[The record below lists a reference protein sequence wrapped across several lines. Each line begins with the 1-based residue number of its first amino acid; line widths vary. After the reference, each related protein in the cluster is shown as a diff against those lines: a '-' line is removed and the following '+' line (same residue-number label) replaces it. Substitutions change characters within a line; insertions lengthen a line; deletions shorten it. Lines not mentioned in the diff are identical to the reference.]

1 MDDID
6 DAYEELKDSRLNL
19 DEKDNLLLDTFI
31 TYLEHTLIG
40 TEPGSLG
47 KLKNAM
53 FDRTIGIFILLFH
66 IALTT

>member
-53 FDRTIGIFILLFH
+53 FDRIGIFILLFH
-66 IALTT
+66 ISLTK